1 MIKMNEEKFSKLMYY
16 LTKNAARISFIDFL
30 SSIGLTEDDYE
41 EIKQYLKENYNVK
54 TYV

>member
-1 MIKMNEEKFSKLMYY
+1 
-16 LTKNAARISFIDFL
+16 L

-54 TYV
+54 TYVWWTIRT